1 VFVAGN
7 LCLVSRS
14 LAKVGHS
21 NELWRRRV
29 EAEFP
34 GMYSSRVDQ
43 QNLLNRAIDDALIP
57 AHLESASGF
66 GFELGIGDPGTIVSP
81 SDLRLTWREILF
93 LTRRIV
99 PFTNAYNDAVNS
111 MNKFAES
118 SAKKKSAIKKKKKT
132 PLEPLRPL
140 QPDLGTSFVTSL
152 LNDFFPVLADLT
164 ELELSAEQE
173 EEAEP
178 ELQRPEVAGISNTQ
192 RNKLRTSFVLAALEI
207 LLQSMKRHRSRA
219 ARGKFTGF
227 ATTMGDIMKR
237 VGSALERSRSREFA
251 KSVSLVLTQVSR
263 IVNVLYEPSLVRL
276 LEIPFL
282 FQY

>member
-1 VFVAGN
+1 
-7 LCLVSRS
+7 
-14 LAKVGHS
+14 
-21 NELWRRRV
+21 
-29 EAEFP
+29 
-34 GMYSSRVDQ
+34 
-43 QNLLNRAIDDALIP
+43 
-57 AHLESASGF
+57 
-66 GFELGIGDPGTIVSP
+66 
-81 SDLRLTWREILF
+81 
-93 LTRRIV
+93 
-99 PFTNAYNDAVNS
+99 

-118 SAKKKSAIKKKKKT
+118 SAKKKSAIKKKKKIS
-132 PLEPLRPL
+132 LELLRPL

-192 RNKLRTSFVLAALEI
+192 RNKLRTSFALAALEI
-207 LLQSMKRHRSRA
+207 FLQSMKRHRSRA